1 MTPGWLVPLLSD
13 IAADRTRVMLPV
25 IDDIDEETFEYVPT
39 EDDHMRGGMD
49 WKLTHRWIAA
59 RNVTE
64 GKRVMNQGALG
75 GI

>member
-1 MTPGWLVPLLSD
+1 
-13 IAADRTRVMLPV
+13 MLPV

-39 EDDHMRGGMD
+39 EDDHTRGGMD

-64 GKRVMNQGALG
+64 GKWIMKRDQ
-75 GI
+75 IRKHHWFH